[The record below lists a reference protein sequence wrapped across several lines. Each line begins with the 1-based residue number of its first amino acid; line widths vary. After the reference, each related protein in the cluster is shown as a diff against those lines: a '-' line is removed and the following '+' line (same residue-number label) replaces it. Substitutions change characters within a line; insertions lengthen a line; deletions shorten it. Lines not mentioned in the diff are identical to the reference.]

1 MLEGARDK
9 RGLKRDKVDK
19 SKGTGCWLKTG
30 YSWGIYGVASPNEL
44 DMASLWK
51 DGGLWQ
57 SLQRQADHSKVDSQR
72 HKMNAD
78 MLNYNKNNNS
88 NNDNG
93 NNMMIMMMMIIKIMI
108 ITTTMMIMIV
118 ITMMIMIII
127 MIIMV
132 MIMLIII
139 TMKTT
144 KMMMMMMMI
153 MIMIMIIMII
163 TMIVMGIYKTQC

>member
-78 MLNYNKNNNS
+78 MLNYDKNNNS
-88 NNDNG
+88 NNG

-118 ITMMIMIII
+118 ITMMIMII
-127 MIIMV
+127 MV
-132 MIMLIII
+132 MIMIIII

-144 KMMMMMMMI
+144 KTMTMMMMM